1 MMMNMIS
8 SSLRIG
14 PKVSPAQFRSFLSAA
29 SNTKSTCIQQKHVT
43 CRRHL
48 SSSSATRLP
57 DLDYIQKYYTIHSAE
72 NTENGSKEYLLLPP
86 EASIQDAKLDT
97 SLKLAALYRHRN
109 IIFAARTFQEQY
121 ALSDICLPLV
131 EVALKEAGENG
142 DQPQA
147 IASLAGLSEWVNSCL
162 TAEHESTE
170 LEKLQ
175 QNDPVTFEAVEA
187 IATGV
192 PRKDHSVVGIGT
204 YRDAEQGWKLLAR
217 EFVERKHAEEV
228 NLYEKRGAKLVEI
241 EHMADQSPAYLQ
253 SAGGAMARLFFL

>member
-1 MMMNMIS
+1 MMNMIS
-8 SSLRIG
+8 SSLRMG
-14 PKVSPAQFRSFLSAA
+14 LKVCPAQFRSFRSAT

-48 SSSSATRLP
+48 STSSATRLP
-57 DLDYIQKYYTIHSAE
+57 DLDYIQKFYKIHRAE
-72 NTENGSKEYLLLPP
+72 NTETGSKEYLLLPP
-86 EASIQDAKLDT
+86 KKSIQDAKLDP

-109 IIFAARTFQEQY
+109 IIFAARTFQKQY
-121 ALSDICLPLV
+121 ALGDICLPLV
-131 EVALKEAGENG
+131 ELALKEAGENG

-162 TAEHESTE
+162 KAEQESTE
-170 LEKLQ
+170 LEKLR

-204 YRDAEQGWKLLAR
+204 YRDAEQGWKALAR
-217 EFVERKHAEEV
+217 EYVERNHAEEV
-228 NLYEKRGAKLVEI
+228 NLYEKVGARLVDI
-241 EHMADQSPAYLQ
+241 EHMADQNPAYLK